1 MKILITKAS
10 RLITFLFEPA
20 NVFLSYVFMVVLGL
34 FGSSFLNGLSVYTI
48 LFTVCIVHFIV
59 TNDKEIMP

>member
-10 RLITFLFEPA
+10 RLITFFFEPA

-34 FGSSFLNGLSVYTI
+34 FGSSFLNGLRVYNI

-59 TNDKEIMP
+59 TSDKEIIP